1 MAAAN
6 FFELPLSEQ
15 LHPYTALKQVD
26 TYLVLGNKCHY
37 LFS

>member
-6 FFELPLSEQ
+6 FFAPPLSEQ
-15 LHPYTALKQVD
+15 LRPYTSLKQVD
-26 TYLVLGNKCHY
+26 IYLVLGNKCHY